1 MLRLCWY
8 FLWAINLTYQIIM
21 IMVISVKTFEYDAWN
36 KANKIITN
44 LHNLVAD
51 IIMTLKFPLII
62 PVVKCASIISNSAY
76 IILHCKMF

>member
-8 FLWAINLTYQIIM
+8 FLNRTYQIIM

-44 LHNLVAD
+44 LHYLVAD
-51 IIMTLKFPLII
+51 IIMTFKFPEKVNFKSQILVHEYWTMLDHFCV
-62 PVVKCASIISNSAY
+62 PV
-76 IILHCKMF
+76 L